1 VTDAWRQRLRIYVPI
16 AAIVGTAFFVTYRSL
31 DPTPPSR
38 VRIAA
43 GGAEG
48 MYMEAARRYRDLLAR
63 DRVDLEIVPTAGSLE
78 NIALLRRAE
87 GGVDLAFVQGGT
99 MPGEAPDLQSL
110 ASVFLEPLWVFV
122 RADLPAERI
131 VELQGRRL
139 AVGIEG
145 SGTRALALQ
154 LLQASGVNDA
164 GRMRSIGGPE
174 SVTALLAGG
183 VDAAFFVTAR
193 PLPLLEPLFRSPAV
207 RLMSFAQADAYT
219 RRFRFLSK
227 VTLPDGVIDLATDVP
242 PYDVALLAPAAAL
255 VARDSL
261 HHAIVD
267 LVLQAATK
275 VHAPGQLFA
284 EPGQFPSA
292 RYLDVPLGDDAQ
304 RYFKSGPSFLRR
316 HLPFWVAT
324 QVERLSLLLL
334 PLVGL
339 VFPLLG
345 LAPTLFGSGIRR
357 RLTRS
362 YGRLLTLERQVAMVA
377 TPEDRARVLER
388 LDQLEADV
396 ARLKIPA
403 THAEHLYHLRTH
415 VDFMRRR
422 MLGGAADARPSE
434 PRVERPRRAAS
445 A

>member
-1 VTDAWRQRLRIYVPI
+1 
-16 AAIVGTAFFVTYRSL
+16 
-31 DPTPPSR
+31 
-38 VRIAA
+38 
-43 GGAEG
+43 
-48 MYMEAARRYRDLLAR
+48 
-63 DRVDLEIVPTAGSLE
+63 
-78 NIALLRRAE
+78 
-87 GGVDLAFVQGGT
+87 
-99 MPGEAPDLQSL
+99 
-110 ASVFLEPLWVFV
+110 
-122 RADLPAERI
+122 
-131 VELQGRRL
+131 
-139 AVGIEG
+139 
-145 SGTRALALQ
+145 
-154 LLQASGVNDA
+154 
-164 GRMRSIGGPE
+164 MRSIGGPE

-304 RYFKSGPSFLRR
+304 RCFKSGPSFLRR